1 MIVLERHRLPGLNLK
16 ISCLMHPHWD
26 LCLGHENVQFLSGN
40 FYARIF
46 SWQEFKSHQELTI
59 KILLPGS
66 TAVFSWATWRRF
78 FLSEGS
84 RRVQTDFSAGFLL
97 RYMTGIFPSKRSH
110 PLGTTGQLGRRSI
123 LTGSQRVLGILV
135 VSWWDPGTCITLARC
150 IDITIVCHA
159 GQQETSQTPQSK
171 PNTTN

>member
-59 KILLPGS
+59 KILLPSS

-110 PLGTTGQLGRRSI
+110 PWVQPANLAGDRSWRDPSECWESWWYP
-123 LTGSQRVLGILV
+123 GGILV
-135 VSWWDPGTCITLARC
+135 PVLHLPG
-150 IDITIVCHA
+150 V
-159 GQQETSQTPQSK
+159 
-171 PNTTN
+171 